1 MEPVIS
7 LELKERFISFLKS
20 EKIGIQIG
28 SHSMDVRDLSN
39 TLQLKLILPEG
50 SDRNE
55 FIEFTELHAIV
66 NQAMR
71 DFFASP

>member
-1 MEPVIS
+1 
-7 LELKERFISFLKS
+7 
-20 EKIGIQIG
+20 
-28 SHSMDVRDLSN
+28 MDVRDLSN

-55 FIEFTELHAIV
+55 FIKFSELHAIV
-66 NQAMR
+66 NQVMR